1 LNCPKKCN
9 ALLEAVESC
18 LEVSAKRAGKVQKRG
33 KGRPIFYDD
42 PSLPA
47 TTVGPKARR
56 FGRGVTDGSF
66 HFDLMPEVHQN
77 TLVTLVKQLER
88 VQNTVLPTHIVS
100 DIKQCVETLGVKGFG
115 DSNSRLA
122 LSVVRGIYGAHT
134 DDDLRYSSVI
144 LLKKGH
150 VCTLEDEIVAYF
162 CFPRLG
168 LAVPMR
174 PGDVIT
180 FNAQEWHMC
189 SSRTNKSD
197 TIYGLAIYLK
207 SRTAGGNDNS
217 LPLTDEL
224 EGYCAKKFK
233 IV

>member
-1 LNCPKKCN
+1 M
-9 ALLEAVESC
+9 
-18 LEVSAKRAGKVQKRG
+18 QKRG

-42 PSLPA
+42 PSLSA
-47 TTVGPKARR
+47 TTLGPKVRR

-66 HFDLMPEVHQN
+66 HFDIMEDADLK
-77 TLVTLVKQLER
+77 TLIQIVKQLDI
-88 VQNTVLPTHIVS
+88 VSNMVLPHHIVT
-100 DIKQCVETLGVKGFG
+100 DMFECVETLNVKNFG
-115 DSNSRLA
+115 GSNCKYS

-134 DDDLRYSSVI
+134 DDNLRYSTVI
-144 LLKKGH
+144 VLKKGH

-162 CFPRLG
+162 CFTRPG

-189 SSRTNKSD
+189 SSRANKSD

-207 SRTAGGNDNS
+207 SRTAGGNDNL
-217 LPLTDEL
+217 LPITDEL
-224 EGYCAKKFK
+224 EYCAKKLD